1 MNNKNIK
8 LDNLKAEQ
16 KAKSKKTKILE
27 AYIRKSKNIEDK
39 IALIKLKQR
48 DNSLIF
54 FESIKTLMKNKLKEK

>member
-16 KAKSKKTKILE
+16 KAKSKKTKIFE
-27 AYIRKSKNIEDK
+27 AYIKKSKNIEDK

-48 DNSLIF
+48 DDSSLF
-54 FESIKTLMKNKLKEK
+54 LESIKTFMKKAKRK